1 MEAPLYN
8 QKGSEVGKVALSDA
22 LFGVRWNPTLV
33 HEMVLQ
39 IQGNRR
45 KAIAHVKDRG
55 DVRGGGKKPWR
66 QKGTGRARHGS
77 TRSPLWVGGGVTHGP
92 SKDKNFTTKINKQA
106 RRKAL
111 AVALSRKLKDGE
123 IIFVESVAPEKPKTK
138 EAAVFLKSFGKAI
151 EKQNLGAKGGRAL
164 ILTGKSQPEAVRAF
178 RNLPYVEIMEARNI
192 NVEEALLPKYLVFTK
207 DAVASL
213 TR

>member
-8 QKGSEVGKVALSDA
+8 QKGDTVGKVTLSDA
-22 LFGVRWNPTLV
+22 LFGVRWSPTLV
-33 HEMVLQ
+33 HETVIQ
-39 IQGNRR
+39 IQANRR

-55 DVRGGGKKPWR
+55 EVRGGGKKPWR

-92 SKDKNFTTKINKQA
+92 SKDKNFTTKINKNA

-123 IIFVESVAPEKPKTK
+123 IIFVESLATEKPKTK

-151 EKQNLGAKGGRAL
+151 GKETFGAKGGRTL
-164 ILTGKSQPEAVRAF
+164 ILTAKSQPETVRAF
-178 RNLPYVEIMEARNI
+178 RNLPFVEIMEARNI

-207 DAVASL
+207 DAVA
-213 TR
+213 TIAR